1 MDFSELKVALLDQY
15 NHRDVEGIIQ
25 VVDQFKKSSEF
36 AALCNK
42 LAVQGKISFNTTKSE
57 EIARALL
64 EIIEEKF
71 QAEGGLALKANFFE
85 ISEILKRKYSKELAD
100 IYLSI
105 KMPSDFLMKI
115 RMESDRSDSSKLSES
130 LVEAYK
136 NELIRTEKARRV
148 VVDLVQSFTHFP
160 IENVETLND
169 LVNHLH
175 LTLKSNYKYLAVKPY
190 FLSLIEIAGS
200 ADSDDDLEADSETE
214 IGGFTLFKHYLNT
227 GEEPG
232 LIQQVQFHIAVHKLF
247 KFLKNQQLLSDA
259 ECNQYANMASGIL
272 SYRGATEISAKARR
286 VFDDLLQQLNIDL
299 QSIDQRLA
307 YTFIDEYHCAEEQMK
322 MRHSMIEYELAYTSE
337 YLNQIA
343 STLHSVNSSD
353 DEKISIAMEK
363 TVLLREVFTLS
374 PHKIQVAGEK
384 PFAELERT
392 ALGLSTAVGANQLT
406 DWIKVYSIIFSNA
419 DFLAHSEKKIEFSIM
434 RRLISDLTTFHLIQ
448 NIAQLKMVVDR
459 AMHAAAE
466 EEKISYFKKI
476 NANLKEKL
484 KGLMGSGAEGTPGKR
499 RSKGAQDKMNLRKMI
514 DELDFLKS
522 ESTQFVIA
530 ETFEGFQIIV
540 DAFNKTVNDYFVRDR
555 DALMKESRGLYN
567 DICNKCMVG
576 FENQATHRSQREL
589 EKTKKSKKSW
599 LGKLFS

>member
-15 NHRDVEGIIQ
+15 NRRDVEGIIR

-36 AALCNK
+36 PALCQR
-42 LAVQGKISFNTTKSE
+42 LAEQGKINFSTTKTE

-64 EIIEEKF
+64 DIIEEKLE
-71 QAEGGLALKANFFE
+71 ADGGLTLKANFFE
-85 ISEILKRKYSKELAD
+85 ISEILKKKYNQELAD

-148 VVDLVQSFTHFP
+148 IVDLIQSFNHFP
-160 IENVETLND
+160 IENVKTLND
-169 LVNHLH
+169 LINHLH
-175 LTLKSNYKYLAVKPY
+175 LTLKSNYKYLSVKPY
-190 FLSLIEIAGS
+190 FLSLVEIGGS
-200 ADSDDDLEADSETE
+200 ADLDDDLEADSEAE
-214 IGGFTLFKHYLNT
+214 VGGFTLFKHYLNT
-227 GEEPG
+227 GEEPA
-232 LIQQVQFHIAVHKLF
+232 LIQQVQFHIAVDKLF
-247 KFLKNQQLLSDA
+247 KFLKNQQLLSDT
-259 ECNQYANMASGIL
+259 ECNQYAGIASGIL
-272 SYRGATEISAKARR
+272 EYRGATEISAKARR
-286 VFDDLLQQLNIDL
+286 VFDDLLCQINIDL
-299 QSIDQRLA
+299 QAIDQRLA
-307 YTFIDEYHCAEEQMK
+307 YTFIDEYHCAEEQMR
-322 MRHSMIEYELAYTSE
+322 MRHSMIEYELAYTNE

-343 STLHSVNSSD
+343 STLHSANSRA
-353 DEKISIAMEK
+353 DEKVSIAMEK
-363 TVLLREVFTLS
+363 TVLLKEVFTLS
-374 PHKIQVAGEK
+374 PHKIQVAAEK
-384 PFAELERT
+384 SLAELERT

-419 DFLAHSEKKIEFSIM
+419 DFLAHSEKEIDFSIM
-434 RRLISDLTTFHLIQ
+434 RKLISDLTSFHLIQ

-476 NANLKEKL
+476 NKNLKEKL
-484 KGLMGSGAEGTPGKR
+484 KSLMGSETQRKPGV
-499 RSKGAQDKMNLRKMI
+499 KGSLAVQDQMNLRKMI
-514 DELDFLKS
+514 DELDFLKN

-576 FENQATHRSQREL
+576 FENQAAHRSQQEPV
-589 EKTKKSKKSW
+589 KAKKQKKSW